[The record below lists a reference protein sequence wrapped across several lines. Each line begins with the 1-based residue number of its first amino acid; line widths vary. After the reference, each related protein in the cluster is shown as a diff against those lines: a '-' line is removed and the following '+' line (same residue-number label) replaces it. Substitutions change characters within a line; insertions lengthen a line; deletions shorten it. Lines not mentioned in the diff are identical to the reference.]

1 MDFLVSFVNTLATI
15 LSIAIVGRTLV
26 SWVNL
31 GNDHP
36 VVVIV
41 VQVTEPIL
49 GPIRRLLPK
58 TGDLDFSPIVAIV
71 GLFLIRF
78 VIGKLAG

>member
-1 MDFLVSFVNTLATI
+1 MQYVETFVSTLATI
-15 LSIAIVGRTLV
+15 LSIAIVGRTLL

-31 GNDHP
+31 GNDHRL
-36 VVVIV
+36 VIIV
-41 VQVTEPIL
+41 YQITEPIL

-58 TGDLDFSPIVAIV
+58 TGDLDFSPIVAMV

-78 VIGKLAG
+78 VIGKIAG

>member
-1 MDFLVSFVNTLATI
+1 MDFLVSFVSTLTTI
-15 LSIAIVGRTLV
+15 LSIAIVGRSVV

-49 GPIRRLLPK
+49 GPIRRLLPN
-58 TGDLDFSPIVAIV
+58 TGNLDFSPIVAIV
-71 GLFLIRF
+71 ALLLIR
-78 VIGKLAG
+78 VIIGRLAG